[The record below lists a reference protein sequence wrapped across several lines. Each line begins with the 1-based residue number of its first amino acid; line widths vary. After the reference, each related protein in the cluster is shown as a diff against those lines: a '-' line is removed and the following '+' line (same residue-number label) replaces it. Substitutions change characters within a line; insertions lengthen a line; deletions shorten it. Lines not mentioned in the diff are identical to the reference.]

1 MYKNIWLMLMV
12 FMLCQASPAFAN
24 ELHTP
29 YDKILKTYVKN
40 GKVDYANLKKQR
52 KPLDDYLNE
61 MAKVIPGMFNTWNKD
76 ERLAYLIN
84 LYNAATL
91 QLIIDNYP
99 LKSIKDIGSLFT
111 SPWDKKFVRL
121 FGQTVSLDH
130 IEHDIIRKEYFEP
143 RIHLALVCAAK
154 SCPHLRS
161 EAYLGRILSKQL
173 DQQGFQFFSSPAGMR
188 VDHAK
193 KKVYL
198 SSIMKWYKED
208 FASVTDF
215 AKKYSKEKFD
225 GYNVGWLDYDW
236 SLNELQ

>member
-1 MYKNIWLMLMV
+1 MPKNIWFFLILFV
-12 FMLCQASPAFAN
+12 LFQLSPVYAN

-40 GKVDYANLKKQR
+40 GKVDYAGLKKQR

-61 MAKVIPGMFNTWNKD
+61 MSKVTRGLFDAWNKD

-99 LKSIKDIGSLFT
+99 VKSIKDIGGLFS
-111 SPWDKKFVRL
+111 SPWGKEFVPL
-121 FGQTVSLDH
+121 FGKRVSLDN

-161 EAYLGRILSKQL
+161 EAYLGKTLAKQL
-173 DQQGFQFFSSPAGMR
+173 DSQGFQFFSSPEGIR
-188 VDHAK
+188 VDHGQ

-208 FASVTDF
+208 FASVSDF
-215 AKKYSKEKFD
+215 AQKYSKQKFTD
-225 GYNVGWLDYDW
+225 YYVDWLKYDW
-236 SLNELQ
+236 SLNEQ

>member
-1 MYKNIWLMLMV
+1 MLKKLCLLLMAFVLFQV
-12 FMLCQASPAFAN
+12 NPAFAN

-29 YDKILKTYVKN
+29 YDKILKSYVKN
-40 GKVDYANLKKQR
+40 GKVNYVALKQQR

-61 MAKVIPGMFNTWNKD
+61 MAKVTPGIFNAWNKD

-121 FGQTVSLDH
+121 FGQNVSLDH

-154 SCPHLRS
+154 SCPFLRS
-161 EAYLGRILSKQL
+161 EAYLGRILSNQL
-173 DQQGFQFFSSPAGMR
+173 DQQGIQFFASPAGLR

-193 KKVYL
+193 QKVYL

-208 FASVTDF
+208 FASVIDF
-215 AKKYSKEKFD
+215 AQKYSKEKFN
-225 GYNVGWLDYDW
+225 GYKVDWLKYDW
-236 SLNELQ
+236 SLNE